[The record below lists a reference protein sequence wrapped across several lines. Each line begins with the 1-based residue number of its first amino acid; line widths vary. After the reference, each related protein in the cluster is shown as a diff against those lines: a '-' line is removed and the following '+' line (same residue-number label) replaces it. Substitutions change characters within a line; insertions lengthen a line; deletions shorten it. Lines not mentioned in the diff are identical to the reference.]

1 MAETFWETETA
12 EQAEEQ
18 QQQFLPAAEPEA
30 VAQAASE
37 AAAEP
42 EQEPEPEQAE
52 AQQAAAVALSAD
64 EFTALEERILRAVA
78 LVKRERSL
86 RVEAEER
93 AVRAETQLA
102 EQAPAT
108 EQMQKELEG
117 LRAER
122 DHVRER
128 VERLLSELD
137 ALEL

>member
-12 EQAEEQ
+12 EQAEPQ
-18 QQQFLPAAEPEA
+18 QQQFLQPVEPEA
-30 VAQAASE
+30 GVQAAPE

-42 EQEPEPEQAE
+42 EQAEP
-52 AQQAAAVALSAD
+52 QQAAAVALSAD

-78 LVKRERSL
+78 LVKRERAS

-93 AVRAETQLA
+93 AEQAETQLS
-102 EQAPAT
+102 EQATAT

>member
-12 EQAEEQ
+12 EQAEPQ
-18 QQQFLPAAEPEA
+18 QQQIPQAAEPEA
-30 VAQAASE
+30 GVQAEPE

-42 EQEPEPEQAE
+42 AQAE
-52 AQQAAAVALSAD
+52 LQQAAAVALSAD

-78 LVKRERSL
+78 LVKRERAS